1 MTSNAPTLELTDL
14 EPTAA
19 DLTALVLEGLGKPQK
34 TLPSAFFYDEA
45 GSALFDEICKLPEY
59 YPTRTE
65 LGIMERSLPAM
76 ADAVGPEALVVEY
89 GSGTGLKTR
98 RLLSAL
104 RDPVAYVPVEI
115 SREFLMSSAQALQA
129 EFTELEVLPVCA
141 DFTEPFDVPHSQRPA
156 QRRVLYFPGST
167 IGNFRPEVAVRLLK
181 QMREEV
187 GRGGGALIGVDL
199 VKDIDVLEAAYND
212 AAGVT
217 AKFNLN
223 MLHRANTELD
233 ADFDLGAFR
242 HRAVWV
248 ERRSAIEM
256 RLYARRPTAVNVG
269 GKRFTFKAGEWIHT
283 EDSHKYTL
291 ESFADLAHAGGFD
304 VAEVWT
310 DDDQYFS
317 VQYLVAR

>member
-1 MTSNAPTLELTDL
+1 MTDPAPSLELTDL

-19 DLTALVLEGLGKPQK
+19 DMTALVLEGLAKPQK
-34 TLPSAFFYDEA
+34 TLPTAFLYDEA
-45 GSALFDEICKLPEY
+45 GSALFDEICRLPEY

-65 LGIMERSLPAM
+65 LSIMERSLPEM
-76 ADAVGPEALVVEY
+76 ADAIGPEALVIEY

-98 RLLSAL
+98 KLLAAL

-115 SREFLMSSAQALQA
+115 SREFLKTSAASLQS
-129 EFTELEVLPVCA
+129 EFENIEVLPVCA
-141 DFTEPFDVPHSQRPA
+141 DFTEPFDVPASSRPA
-156 QRRVLYFPGST
+156 RRRALYFPGST
-167 IGNFRPEVAVRLLK
+167 IGNFRPEVAVRLLR

-187 GRGGGALIGVDL
+187 GSGGCALLGVDL
-199 VKDIDVLEAAYND
+199 VKDVDVLEAAYDD

-223 MLHRANTELD
+223 LLRRANDELG

-242 HRAVWV
+242 HRAVWSAS
-248 ERRSAIEM
+248 RSAIEM

-269 GKRFTFKAGEWIHT
+269 GKRFTFNAGEWIHT

-291 ESFADLAHAGGFD
+291 EGFADLAHAGGFD
-304 VAEVWT
+304 VEQVWT
-310 DDDQYFS
+310 DDQDYFS
-317 VQYLVAR
+317 VQYLRAR